1 MTEATGASSGRLV
14 RLEAIDEFRSIAN
27 APEVATQVVEGLR
40 HADEEHE
47 VEPALMRI
55 TGDVDMTPHGPTEEA
70 DIISVRLRVE
80 GRPVLAAF
88 VLKGKAW
95 QSVKA
100 RDVSHQILRA
110 VQLPDVGLIV
120 VAAVGDIQDDVKRDL
135 AFLGGRAGLDWLLL
149 DRGDLARLL
158 AAYRQLCPNDGSWL
172 RGQPCGTCGFGRLPV
187 RGRRPAYHVLTLE
200 DVSFAAAKRY
210 AAHILVQPGLT
221 EPEVES
227 RTFSAIQEIRR
238 SRYTRNAQV
247 EELHGPRD
255 ADVVF
260 AFVYE
265 DITDRPFAN
274 WICRALWISPK
285 LDPRW
290 HPSLFGE
297 PTADPSLRLDWNT
310 SYEVIAELLGDRQ
323 DKATYLE
330 AIDKFVKAG
339 SGIVEEARKVLVAGP
354 LPEGREARLREI
366 TARIDALPRP
376 DGMKAPPHELAELDN
391 LYAGLDGDLVNL
403 LLPFGGV
410 GPTTWPEP
418 ERRHWLAVV
427 PQDVGD
433 GQAANLTTN
442 RCRGVCPPS
451 ARCGRRSL

>member
-1 MTEATGASSGRLV
+1 V
-14 RLEAIDEFRSIAN
+14 RPEAIDEFRSIAN
-27 APEVATQVVEGLR
+27 APEAAEHVVEGLR

-47 VEPALMRI
+47 LEPALMRI
-55 TGDVDMTPHGPTEEA
+55 TGDVDVTPHGPTEVS
-70 DIISVRLRVE
+70 DIVSVHLRIE
-80 GRPVLAAF
+80 GRSVLAAL
-88 VLKGKAW
+88 VLKGKTW

-110 VQLPDVGLIV
+110 AQLPDVGLVV

-135 AFLGGRAGLDWLLL
+135 AFLGDRAGVDWLLL

-158 AAYRQLCPNDGSWL
+158 TAYRQLCPNDGSWL
-172 RGQPCGTCGFGRLPV
+172 RGHPCPMCGFGRRPV

-210 AAHILVQPGLT
+210 AAHILVPPGLP
-221 EPEVES
+221 EGEVES
-227 RTFSAIQEIRR
+227 RTATAIQDIRR

-247 EELHGPRD
+247 EQVHGRRD

-274 WICRALWISPK
+274 WICRALWISPE

-297 PTADPSLRLDWNT
+297 PTSDPSLRLDWNS
-310 SYEVIAELLGDRQ
+310 SYETIAELLADRQ
-323 DKATYLE
+323 DKATYLN
-330 AIDKFVKAG
+330 AVDLFVTKG
-339 SGIVEEARKVLVAGP
+339 SMVVEEARKLLAAGP
-354 LPEGREARLREI
+354 LTDGREARLREI

-391 LYAGLDGDLVNL
+391 LYAGLDGDLMNL
-403 LLPFGGV
+403 SLPFGDR

-418 ERRHWLAVV
+418 ERRHWLAKFAIDAWDRDLPRFRSVR
-427 PQDVGD
+427 D
-433 GQAANLTTN
+433 GV
-442 RCRGVCPPS
+442 R
-451 ARCGRRSL
+451 